1 MRSSIVGSAVIH
13 LVGLVL
19 LFAVKYSAPLIIPG
33 DVVQVSLAD
42 LSTVRSI
49 APPPAPQ
56 RQPEPEAPK
65 IEPVEETGVKIAEPK
80 PAPKKPQEPEPQ
92 KQADPMPQSPQVPYA
107 RVGSAG
113 LSGAVSVD
121 QSDFAFTYYLV
132 LVRNRIAQAWTPPSG
147 LVTGGQPV
155 RAVIYFKIARDGSVK
170 GVGLESPSGH
180 EYFDRSALRAV
191 QISHPLPPLPD
202 GFDGSD
208 LGVHFGF
215 EYGGP

>member
-1 MRSSIVGSAVIH
+1 MRASVIGSTVVH

-19 LFAVKYSAPLIIPG
+19 LFAVKYSAPLIVPG
-33 DVVQVSLAD
+33 DVVQVALYDAA
-42 LSTVRSI
+42 SI
-49 APPPAPQ
+49 RPVAPPPAPSP
-56 RQPEPEAPK
+56 REPEPEAPK
-65 IEPVEETGVKIAEPK
+65 LEPVEESGVKISPPLPKPKDEAAKEAEPAPTT
-80 PAPKKPQEPEPQ
+80 PA
-92 KQADPMPQSPQVPYA
+92 VPYA

-121 QSDFAFTYYLV
+121 AADFEFTYYL
-132 LVRNRIAQAWTPPSG
+132 LLIRNRIAANWSPPSG

-155 RAVIYFKIARDGSVK
+155 RAVIYFKIARDGSVA
-170 GVGLESPSGH
+170 GIAIESRSGR

-191 QISHPLPPLPD
+191 AISNPLPPLPE
-202 GFDGSD
+202 GFNSGD